1 MDAPKPPPT
10 PPLSRPMQFTLAGL
24 GVFLLGLLAH
34 RGYAP
39 GAARPTEQHA
49 AVARQIDLNTAGKP
63 ELMQVPGVG
72 PHLADAILTHRR
84 DRGRFAAVDDL
95 GQVKGIGGKTL
106 DKIRPWVTVA
116 EPLVDSDA
124 PIEVEKLE
132 RKPVAK
138 PAAAARGKLQPG
150 DPPLDVNAADE
161 AELQRLPGVGP
172 TLARRIVEARTT
184 ERFKSA
190 DDLRRVK
197 GIGAKTLESFRQY
210 VTVKPADGPAAGQTR

>member
-1 MDAPKPPPT
+1 MDAPKPAPTAQPPT
-10 PPLSRPMQFTLAGL
+10 MSRPMQIALATVAL
-24 GVFLLGLLAH
+24 VLVALVAY

-39 GAARPTEQHA
+39 GAARPTEHHA

-63 ELMQVPGVG
+63 ELLQVPGVG

-84 DRGRFAAVDDL
+84 DRGRFASVDEL

-116 EPLVDSDA
+116 EPSTDPDA
-124 PIEVEKLE
+124 PLEIERLQ
-132 RKPVAK
+132 RKPVVK
-138 PAAAARGKLQPG
+138 PSASVARGKLQPG

-172 TLARRIVEARTT
+172 TLARRIVEARGNGP
-184 ERFKSA
+184 FKSP

-197 GIGAKTLESFRQY
+197 GIGPKTLDSLRPY
-210 VTVKPADGPAAGQTR
+210 ITVR